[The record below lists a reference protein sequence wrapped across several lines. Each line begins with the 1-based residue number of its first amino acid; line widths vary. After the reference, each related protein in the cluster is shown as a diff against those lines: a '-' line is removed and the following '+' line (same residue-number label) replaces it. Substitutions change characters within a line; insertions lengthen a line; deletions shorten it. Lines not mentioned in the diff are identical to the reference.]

1 MSQQRMKSALTMAV
15 LSMMYITQAQANT
28 SESTVNPAS
37 GQTERVV
44 LDTIVVTASSQ
55 AVDIREAP
63 ASITVIS
70 AEEIEK
76 KPVASLSELLKRVP
90 GVTGGLSSNGEGSK
104 IKLRGMP
111 DNYTLI
117 LVDGKRIG
125 SSRDTNY
132 RPDSGRQDLDWIS
145 PDMIERIEVVRGPM
159 SSLYGSDAMGGVI
172 NIITKKIQDNWGGS
186 ATFNYTQPTTSG
198 DRGRTFQSG
207 VVVSGPVSK
216 NVGLRL
222 NASQVRR
229 ESDNNFTNYS
239 GKSSDLNQ
247 VNGASGY
254 VRNNFGAQVNI
265 QPNNDHDISLEATY
279 GVEKNLS
286 SKGITEMD
294 SSTGT
299 AENTDV
305 PLQWGSDKLEK
316 QGYTISW
323 DGRWANDITSKL
335 SAYYNDYDQSTDGLA
350 AKSNEAI
357 VDGQVNIPF
366 NFVVPHQLSI
376 GGQWRRNEL
385 NNASTIG
392 TPLTDSKGNLIVDEN
407 GRPVPSYDGQYHAGN
422 SKLTGKNWAL
432 FLEDTLELH
441 EKVKL
446 TLGNRFDHDEKFG
459 DHHSPRAY
467 LVFLPTDDWSIKTG
481 VAKGFRAPTI
491 KESTAGA
498 ATMSMG
504 RGCNSLKGQ
513 VWTDEKGVRHTYTS
527 GGCYMAGNPNLKP
540 EETTN
545 YEFVINYTGFGT
557 DINLTYFYTDFENK
571 IDYSPLGHMYGVW
584 WTQMNNIQKARTEG
598 IEFSARIPLHERLNW
613 TNSATYF
620 LQSKNLDTGA
630 TLINT
635 PELTVSSALDYQVS
649 DPWSVQLLALYTGEQ
664 YTTAETKAT
673 KLQKAHTTF
682 DLSTSYAASE
692 DVTIRAGITNLFNKR
707 LAMSNSDYYLEGQ
720 SAFVGMT
727 YKF

>member
-1 MSQQRMKSALTMAV
+1 MSQLRMKSALTMAI
-15 LSMMYITQAQANT
+15 LSMMYVTQAQANT
-28 SESTVNPAS
+28 TDTTPPLAN

-63 ASITVIS
+63 ASISVIT

-76 KPVASLSELLKRVP
+76 KPVASLSELLRRVP
-90 GVTGGLSSNGEGSK
+90 GVTGGLSTNGEGSK

-132 RPDSGRQDLDWIS
+132 RADRGRQDLDWIS

-207 VVVSGPVSK
+207 VVVSGPVAD

-222 NASQVRR
+222 NAGQIRR
-229 ESDNNFTNYS
+229 EADNNFTNYAPKR
-239 GKSSDLNQ
+239 GDDPMLNQ
-247 VNGASGY
+247 VNGTSGY

-265 QPNNDHDISLEATY
+265 QPTENHDISLEATY
-279 GVEKNLS
+279 GVEKNLE
-286 SKGITEMD
+286 SKGVTQVN
-294 SSTGT
+294 SSTGVT
-299 AENTDV
+299 GNTDAKV
-305 PLQWGSDKLEK
+305 GWGASKLEK
-316 QGYTISW
+316 QGYTVSW
-323 DGRWANDITSKL
+323 DGRWAHDISSKL
-335 SAYYNDYDQSTDGLA
+335 SAYYNDYDQSGDGA
-350 AKSNEAI
+350 TAKSNETI
-357 VDGQVNIPF
+357 IEGQVNMPF
-366 NFVVPHQLSI
+366 NFIVPHQLSV
-376 GGQWRRNEL
+376 GGQWRRSEL
-385 NNASTIG
+385 DNSSTIG
-392 TPLTDSKGNLIVDEN
+392 TPLTDNDGNLILDAN
-407 GRPVPSYDGQYHAGN
+407 GNPVPSYDGQYYAGA

-459 DHHSPRAY
+459 DHNSPRAY
-467 LVFLPTDDWSIKTG
+467 LVVLPTDDWSIKAG

-498 ATMSMG
+498 ATQSG
-504 RGCNSLKGQ
+504 GNGCSSLKGMGY
-513 VWTDEKGVRHTYTS
+513 VD
-527 GGCYMAGNPNLKP
+527 GGCYMAGNANLKP

-545 YEFVINYTGFGT
+545 YEFGINYTGFGT

-571 IDYSPLGHMYGVW
+571 IEYTPLGYMNGVW

-598 IEFSARIPLHERLNW
+598 LEFSARIPLHERLNW

-630 TLINT
+630 ALINT
-635 PELTVSSALDYQVS
+635 PELTISSSLDYQVT
-649 DPWSVQLLALYTGEQ
+649 DPWSVQLLAQYTGEQ
-664 YTTAETKAT
+664 YTTGVTKAT
-673 KLQKAHTTF
+673 TLQKAHTTF

-692 DVTIRAGITNLFNKR
+692 DVTIRAGINNLFNKR
-707 LAMSNSDYYLEGQ
+707 LAMSNSSYYLEGQ

>member
-1 MSQQRMKSALTMAV
+1 MSQLRMKSALTMAV
-15 LSMMYITQAQANT
+15 LSMMYVTQSQANT
-28 SESTVNPAS
+28 TNSDTTLPNGQSE
-37 GQTERVV
+37 RIV
-44 LDTIVVTASSQ
+44 LETIVVTASSQ

-76 KPVASLSELLKRVP
+76 KPVASLAELLKRVP

-125 SSRDTNY
+125 SSAHTNY
-132 RPDSGRQDLDWIS
+132 RPDRGRQDLDWIS

-172 NIITKKIQDNWGGS
+172 NIITKKVQDHWGGS

-198 DRGRTFQSG
+198 NRGRTFQSG
-207 VVVSGPVSK
+207 VVVSGPVAD

-222 NASQVRR
+222 NASQTRR
-229 ESDNNFTNYS
+229 EADSGFTNYA
-239 GKSSDLNQ
+239 GGASDLNQ
-247 VNGASGY
+247 INGSSGY
-254 VRNNFGAQVNI
+254 VRNSFGAQVNI
-265 QPNNDHDISLEATY
+265 QPTENHDISLEATY
-279 GVEKNLS
+279 GVEKNLA
-286 SKGITEMD
+286 SKNITEMD

-299 AENTDV
+299 VGDTDV
-305 PLQWGSDKLEK
+305 QLQWGSDKLEK
-316 QGYTISW
+316 QGYNVSW
-323 DGRWANDITSKL
+323 DGRWAHDISSKL
-335 SAYYNDYDQSTDGLA
+335 SAYYNDYDQSANGLS

-357 VDGQVNIPF
+357 VEGQVNMPF
-366 NFVVPHQLSI
+366 NFVVPHQLSV
-376 GGQWRRNEL
+376 GGQWRRSEL
-385 NNASTIG
+385 DNSSTIG
-392 TPLTDSKGNLIVDEN
+392 TPIKDKDGNI
-407 GRPVPSYDGQYHAGN
+407 VPSYDGDNYAGK
-422 SKLTGKNWAL
+422 SKLDGTNWAL

-446 TLGNRFDHDEKFG
+446 TLGNRYDHDEKFG

-467 LVFLPTDDWSIKTG
+467 LVFLPTDDWSIKAG

-498 ATMSMG
+498 ATKSGG
-504 RGCNSLKGQ
+504 RGCNSLLGQ
-513 VWTDEKGVRHTYTS
+513 TWIDENGKPHVYDKNS

-545 YEFVINYTGFGT
+545 YEFGINYTGFGT

-571 IDYSPLGHMYGVW
+571 IEYTPLGFMHGVW

-598 IEFSARIPLHERLNW
+598 LEFSARLPLHERLNW

-630 TLINT
+630 ALINT
-635 PELTVSSALDYQVS
+635 PELTVSSALDYQVT
-649 DPWSVQLLALYTGEQ
+649 DPWSVQLSAQYTGKQ
-664 YTTAETKAT
+664 YTTDVTKAT
-673 KLQKAHTTF
+673 SLQKAHTTF
-682 DLSTSYAASE
+682 DLSTSYAASD
-692 DVTIRAGITNLFNKR
+692 DVTIRAGITNLLNKR
-707 LAMSNSDYYLEGQ
+707 LAMSNENYYLEGQ